1 MPLSEDSLIQMQAED
16 ILIDSEDRIRLILD
30 SVSAASIH
38 RARFVNPPYRRATH
52 GWKRDVSSPE
62 RALTV

>member
-38 RARFVNPPYRRATH
+38 RARFVNPSHRRATN
-52 GWKRDVSSPE
+52 GWKPRVSSLEP
-62 RALTV
+62 ALMV